1 MTNPHAKAYA
11 FPEGSHPALS
21 DYLNENT
28 QYDPETG
35 CLEWTASVDGKGI
48 VRPNRATSSKYGT
61 AQVPRLSW
69 LAHYGRKIDRKTHL
83 TRSCGN
89 PKCIHPLHLRET
101 SPEDKWAGPDI
112 PEHLRAITPPHRPRG
127 SIGELKLGKR
137 RFTAQRVYQIQ
148 SYPRPRDPSLGL
160 PAMFLA
166 PIWNPRLRWSDLR
179 SRQLRELAYIRAI
192 RRCPIRATRTE
203 LPSGFIRYDLPPG
216 LTEIAF
222 TEPQLVYEPLPFDD
236 DDDGPESHWVDAA

>member
-11 FPEGSHPALS
+11 FPAGSRSALS

-35 CLEWTASVDGKGI
+35 CLEWTASVDSKGSA
-48 VRPNRATSSKYGT
+48 RAIKAIASKYGT
-61 AQVPRLSW
+61 AQATRLSW
-69 LAHYGRKIDRKTHL
+69 LAHYGRKLDSSTKL
-83 TRSCGN
+83 VRSCGN
-89 PKCIHPLHLRET
+89 PKCVHPLHLREAT
-101 SPEDKWAGPDI
+101 PEDSWASPAI

-148 SYPRPRDPSLGL
+148 SYPPPRDPSLGL
-160 PAMFLA
+160 PAMFLSGRYDCR
-166 PIWNPRLRWSDLR
+166 RLSDLTQR
-179 SRQLRELAYIRAI
+179 ELVELAYIRAI
-192 RRCPIRATRTE
+192 RRCPIRATCTE

-216 LTEIAF
+216 ITEIAF
-222 TEPQLVYEPLPFDD
+222 TEPQMPYEPLRFDD
-236 DDDGPESHWVDAA
+236 DDDDPASRWVDAA